1 MASILIVGSDG
12 ALLEGVAQLLAGAGH
27 AVRLASTLAEALGA
41 GAAAA
46 DELPLVAV
54 VERGLLV
61 ARGAVGPSLAPGGA
75 TVLYHSADG
84 ELPSLPARVQRAT
97 LAEVSLPL
105 ERHRLLAL
113 VQNVV
118 ERQAAT
124 GRQQGAP
131 RPDQQRPSS

>member
-1 MASILIVGSDG
+1 MASIVVVGSNA
-12 ALLEGVAQLLAGAGH
+12 ALLEGVAQLLASAGH
-27 AVRLASTLAEALGA
+27 TVRLAPTLAEA
-41 GAAAA
+41 AALQT

-54 VERGLLV
+54 VERELLV
-61 ARGAVGPSLAPGGA
+61 ARGATSPTLAAGGA
-75 TVLYHSADG
+75 TVLYHMVEGD
-84 ELPSLPARVQRAT
+84 LPSLPTRVQRAT

-118 ERQAAT
+118 ERQEAT
-124 GRQQGAP
+124 GRQRPTP

>member
-1 MASILIVGSDG
+1 MASILIVGADG
-12 ALLEGVAQLLAGAGH
+12 ALLEGVTQLLAAAGH
-27 AVRLASTLAEALGA
+27 VVRLAPTLAEA
-41 GAAAA
+41 AALPG
-46 DELPLVAV
+46 DEPPLVALV
-54 VERGLLV
+54 QRGLLV
-61 ARGAVGPSLAPGGA
+61 ARGAAAPALAAGGA
-75 TVLYHSADG
+75 TVVYHSADG

-105 ERHRLLAL
+105 ERNRLLAL

-124 GRQQGAP
+124 GRERRPP

>member
-1 MASILIVGSDG
+1 MASILIVGTDG
-12 ALLEGVAQLLAGAGH
+12 ALLEGVAQLLAASGH
-27 AVRLASTLAEALGA
+27 LVRLAPTLAD
-41 GAAAA
+41 AAAQPA

-61 ARGAVGPSLAPGGA
+61 ARGAAAPAIAAGGA
-75 TVLYHSADG
+75 TVVYHSAEG

-97 LAEVSLPL
+97 LAEVTLPL
-105 ERHRLLAL
+105 ERNRLLAL

-124 GRQQGAP
+124 GRERRSP
-131 RPDQQRPSS
+131 RPDQQRPPS